1 MKEIPLL
8 TVDCVIFN
16 KNSVVLIRRKFNP
29 FKGWYALPGGFVDK
43 NESVENACSR
53 ELKEET
59 GLEIKS
65 KSLQLVGVYSN
76 PKRDPRRH
84 TVSVAFFGQIDTS
97 KMQAGDDASS
107 VELVKDWKNKNI
119 AFDHMQI
126 IKDALRLKKKQK

>member
-1 MKEIPLL
+1 MNKIPLL
-8 TVDCVIFN
+8 TVDCVVFN
-16 KNSVVLIRRKFNP
+16 KDSVVLIRRSFEP
-29 FKGWYALPGGFVDK
+29 FRGWYALPGGFVDI
-43 NESVENACSR
+43 NESVEEACSR

-59 GLEIKS
+59 GLEINS
-65 KSLQLVGVYSN
+65 KSLQLIGVYSN

-84 TVSVAFFGQIDTS
+84 TVSVAFLGQTDTN

-126 IKDALRLKKKQK
+126 ITDASRLNKKQK